1 MEFRICRLASDAQ
14 SSKQVFFLVP
24 PPLPPSFVEG
34 DYTSSKESYVA
45 VLRSLRTTIPA
56 SAAITGCGGR
66 WRRKKIRNL
75 LAVAQDMLLRAY
87 SVHTQLRIV
96 PDAVS
101 R

>member
-1 MEFRICRLASDAQ
+1 MRVMRNLSNKF
-14 SSKQVFFLVP
+14 FFLVP
-24 PPLPPSFVEG
+24 PPLLPSLVGLVGG
-34 DYTSSKESYVA
+34 DYSKESYVA

-75 LAVAQDMLLRAY
+75 LAVAPRRAAPC
-87 SVHTQLRIV
+87 VLRIV